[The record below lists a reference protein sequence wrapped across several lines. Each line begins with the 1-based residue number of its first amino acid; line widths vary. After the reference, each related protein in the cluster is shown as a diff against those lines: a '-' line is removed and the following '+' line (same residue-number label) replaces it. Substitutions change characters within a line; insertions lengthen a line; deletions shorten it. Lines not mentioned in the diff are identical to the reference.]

1 MAVFRMDCWGES
13 WDKKCF
19 MGEADGHTA
28 GIGSFDAFVCAAKQ
42 LCNDFPGLSFD
53 YEKTTIRI
61 HGELND
67 YWYERY
73 QNVMF
78 GNQEK

>member
-1 MAVFRMDCWGES
+1 MELNKVEYTFQL
-13 WDKKCF
+13 
-19 MGEADGHTA
+19 T
-28 GIGSFDAFVCAAKQ
+28 GSQLFDMVMYNTAKQ
-42 LCNDFPGLSFD
+42 LCCDFPGLTFD
-53 YEKTTIRI
+53 YEKTSIRI

-78 GNQEK
+78 GNKN

>member
-1 MAVFRMDCWGES
+1 MELHNVEYTFQL
-13 WDKKCF
+13 
-19 MGEADGHTA
+19 T
-28 GIGSFDAFVCAAKQ
+28 GSQLFDMVMYNTAKQ

-53 YEKTTIRI
+53 YDKTIIRI

-78 GNQEK
+78 GNKN

>member
-1 MAVFRMDCWGES
+1 MELHNVEYTFQL
-13 WDKKCF
+13 
-19 MGEADGHTA
+19 T
-28 GIGSFDAFVCAAKQ
+28 GSQLFDMVMYNTAKQ
-42 LCNDFPGLSFD
+42 LCNDFPCLSFD
-53 YEKTTIRI
+53 YDKTTIRI